1 MANQPRTR
9 TVTRLSLVLEHIV
22 ETYPSAPPFPAA
34 RKIITTT
41 GEAVEE
47 LPPSQPSIR
56 AARPAN
62 VVQFPVRRT
71 GTRGMTTLQALALAA
86 VVAVVG
92 VASATYAASLRSE
105 PSMGAP

>member
-22 ETYPSAPPFPAA
+22 ETYPSRSPFPAA

-41 GEAVEE
+41 GETVHDSE

-62 VVQFPVRRT
+62 VVQFPRRVAGVR
-71 GTRGMTTLQALALAA
+71 
-86 VVAVVG
+86 
-92 VASATYAASLRSE
+92 
-105 PSMGAP
+105 